1 MVTVQPELCTCG
13 KLDCYFFSQWHL
25 RLADAFF
32 LTLHRN
38 LMLSHR
44 IFNKI

>member
-13 KLDCYFFSQWHL
+13 KLDCYFFSV
-25 RLADAFF
+25 AFAFCRCLF

>member
-13 KLDCYFFSQWHL
+13 KLDCYFFSQCICVL
-25 RLADAFF
+25 QMPF